1 MKNEFNNLLQ
11 KEMDRKAFLQHVGIG
26 FAVVTGAATLLKTLN
41 NFGVSNGASST
52 ASTAIGASASYGYGG
67 SSYGGKAAATGQH
80 GAQLT
85 YS

>member
-26 FAVVTGAATLLKTLN
+26 FAVITGAATLLKTLN
-41 NFGVSNGASST
+41 GFGSAGVSQQRGNST
-52 ASTAIGASASYGYGG
+52 SGYGYGAAA
-67 SSYGGKAAATGQH
+67 YGGKKPIAVQQS
-80 GAQLT
+80 AQVT